1 MKELIHVTRAKKAMK
16 KAGLENQDWIAAKY
30 LQEENKPHFIA
41 IYPGTDCWFALCYDK
56 ANKWM
61 NEDKLAFDTK
71 EIAVKFAD
79 VVGAEYEID

>member
-1 MKELIHVTRAKKAMK
+1 MNDLPHVKQAKRAMK

-30 LQEENKPHFIA
+30 LKEENKPHFIA
-41 IYPGTDCWFALCYDK
+41 IYPGSNCWFALCYDK

-61 NEDKLAFDTK
+61 FEDKLAFDSK
-71 EIAVKFAD
+71 ELAVKFAN